1 MLLAALLLVAGAVSA
16 PGDIYRCVGAD
27 GRARFQD
34 VPCAGAAGKSAQKFE
49 GGESPADLRKWLQ
62 ELKKR
67 GGRAGPQPPVA
78 ADSGARP
85 VAAPAALGPV
95 NERLLARC
103 SQRFLDCANGN
114 AAAMDECISKTP
126 RCAPGGGSSACCPSA
141 CVSRYQGLRSL
152 GAPMATAVRDALLD
166 PNAPSCTL

>member
-1 MLLAALLLVAGAVSA
+1 MLILSLILAGAVSA
-16 PGDIYRCVGAD
+16 PGDIYRCVGPD

-34 VPCAGAAGKSAQKFE
+34 APCAGAAGKSAQKFE
-49 GGESPADLRKWLQ
+49 GGDSATDLRKWLQ

-67 GGRAGPQPPVA
+67 GGRPSPQPPVA
-78 ADSGARP
+78 ADRTQ
-85 VAAPAALGPV
+85 APAVPASMGPV

-114 AAAMDECISKTP
+114 AAAMDACIASSP
-126 RCAPGGGSSACCPSA
+126 RCAPGGGSGTCCPSA
-141 CVSRYQGLRSL
+141 CVGRYQSLRAI
-152 GAPMATAVRDALLD
+152 GAPMASAVRDALLD